1 MNAVERRGR
10 QENGQEIKG
19 VGGRETAI
27 RVYCKKNNLFSIKEK
42 RTNIK
47 QSYKYICIYIY
58 TDNIIQ
64 TVKIIFIHLEVWGG
78 RLKKRS
84 HEFERQQTGTWE
96 ELKGKGS
103 GKMALKYFNFK
114 I

>member
-47 QSYKYICIYIY
+47 QSYIYIY

-64 TVKIIFIHLEVWGG
+64 TVTIIFIHLEVWGAI
-78 RLKKRS
+78 KEK
-84 HEFERQQTGTWE
+84 EP
-96 ELKGKGS
+96 
-103 GKMALKYFNFK
+103 
-114 I
+114 